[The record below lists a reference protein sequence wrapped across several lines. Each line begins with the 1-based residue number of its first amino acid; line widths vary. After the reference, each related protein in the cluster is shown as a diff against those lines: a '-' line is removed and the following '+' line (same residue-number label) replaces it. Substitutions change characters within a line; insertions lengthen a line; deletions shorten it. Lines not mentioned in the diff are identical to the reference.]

1 MYLLK
6 LLLFLCSTC
15 IGNMGFASICVLV
28 LVAEKIFYPSWKN
41 YFQALKIYFHV
52 LKIYYQALKIN
63 FHAMK
68 IIFSAEKECFVI
80 EKKRFFWF
88 GKSSY
93 KLLCVEPCSL
103 SQNGGID
110 LLSVPYLLTVYI
122 GAFNMPTEGSSF

>member
-41 YFQALKIYFHV
+41 YF
-52 LKIYYQALKIN
+52 
-63 FHAMK
+63 HAMK

-80 EKKRFFWF
+80 GKKRFFWF
-88 GKSSY
+88 GKGSY

-110 LLSVPYLLTVYI
+110 LLSVPYLLTVNVST
-122 GAFNMPTEGSSF
+122 FNMPTEGSSF

>member
-6 LLLFLCSTC
+6 LLLFLCPTC
-15 IGNMGFASICVLV
+15 TENLGFASICVLG

-41 YFQALKIYFHV
+41 YFH
-52 LKIYYQALKIN
+52 ALKIN
-63 FHAMK
+63 YHAMK

-80 EKKRFFWF
+80 GKKRFFWF
-88 GKSSY
+88 GKGSY

-110 LLSVPYLLTVYI
+110 LLSVPYLLTVYVS
-122 GAFNMPTEGSSF
+122 AFNMPVKGSAF